1 HSSVIATLHFP
12 FANTTHGENDL
23 RFWNPIKGQAPV
35 IQEYWITQ
43 GSEPLRLAI
52 GGSYTGSRLPDG
64 RAPWE
69 IGVQLLGER
78 WSQYYDRHGDRPLDK
93 WKNTV
98 SVALGG
104 GFLWRDRHVT
114 ADIGYVPSPVP
125 DQTGRTNYVDNSR
138 IVASA
143 GIEGAVK
150 FLGRDLEAGITLFGS
165 YSLPREVSKDA
176 NAANP
181 VLDEFPDSATAIG
194 TTVPLPEAAGLQTN
208 NPGYPGWKSTGY
220 MVGAGATFRIAR

>member
-1 HSSVIATLHFP
+1 
-12 FANTTHGENDL
+12 
-23 RFWNPIKGQAPV
+23 
-35 IQEYWITQ
+35 
-43 GSEPLRLAI
+43 LAL
-52 GGSYTGSRLPDG
+52 GASYTGRRLPDG

-78 WSQYYDRHGDRPLDK
+78 WSQYDDRYGIHPQGK
-93 WKNTV
+93 WKDTV

-104 GFLWRDRHVT
+104 GFLWRERHIT

-125 DQTGRTNYVDNSR
+125 NQTGRTNYVDNAR
-138 IVASA
+138 LVASA

-165 YSLPREVSKDA
+165 YFLPREVNKDLG
-176 NAANP
+176 AANP
-181 VLDEFPDSATAIG
+181 VLDEYPDDAKDVLTG
-194 TTVPLPEAAGLQTN
+194 LPAAGAAGLQTN